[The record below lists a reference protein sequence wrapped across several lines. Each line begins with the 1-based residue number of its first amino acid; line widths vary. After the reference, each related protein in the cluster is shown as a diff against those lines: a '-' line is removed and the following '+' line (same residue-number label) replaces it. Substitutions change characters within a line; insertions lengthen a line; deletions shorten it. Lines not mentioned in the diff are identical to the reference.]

1 MVVKRKVSLG
11 GGDAPKGAVA
21 APSQETL
28 DLFFNTGVVFHE
40 VKLAGELPDVVSSFV
55 VMKAQGATAPA
66 ATQASVTGVR
76 RANPGEEADVEVSAL
91 EHIGE
96 LSGRWLP
103 VPYQLSC
110 LFAVQVFLGGGDPRS
125 PRILLAIDTV
135 ERKASGGRHLDASL
149 DEGRPFRPL
158 DRGELAVFLDHGNT
172 RDLLRKL
179 ERGGLDRAPFKIA
192 ALLETLLPALPRI
205 RFSRVEPHA
214 TVGVSLVVDLGNSR
228 STAALVESREK
239 GLFSIP
245 LEVRSSLD
253 PFSVSEDTFDSRVTF
268 LPPPFD
274 EAVST
279 VCVGDSFALPSIV
292 RMGREAL
299 DRALETPHRYAC
311 TISGPKR
318 YLWDGRPGA
327 DKWHFAAKQDG
338 EYKPIFGRILK
349 HVSEEPGGLG
359 LRADGPSAPADP
371 RYPPRTMMMFAMVE
385 ILSLAI
391 AQINSPRYRTFQGK
405 EGSPRV
411 LKNLVLTYP
420 SGMQAEERRVY
431 EALVR
436 NAVLLASHLLN
447 LPEAHRPNWVPA
459 QAQAQA
465 QTQAQAGTFEP
476 FLFVDE
482 ALAAQMVYVYQ
493 EVAESFAGSM
503 EDLIGVYGRS
513 KTKLR
518 IGSIDIGGGT
528 SDVMIAEYEDKL
540 PGAGTALAVTKLFQD
555 GVSIAGDEVCRAIL
569 EDIVFA
575 QLLAQLPSP
584 DARAKVVHM
593 FGDGDGGHGAA
604 WRTLK
609 AKLVPYF
616 WLPLS
621 RAYWS
626 VAEGYQIPGH
636 APDKLYSVPD
646 IMRLF
651 PAGSWSE
658 AVVAEAD
665 KLLGSVAK
673 DFPGIMNLFFR
684 FDREEAERTALGV
697 LREPLRKYADIL
709 AQFDVDLIVLAGK
722 TSALPC
728 VYDLFVAELAVAPP
742 RIRRM
747 SSYKVGD
754 WYPSKW
760 REAGFIKDPKSTVTA
775 GATILHMAAKN
786 RLPGF
791 LLDRVETVP
800 MRPIYGLYQETE
812 PHIPRQNELFR
823 AGGAKKAGKTSS
835 PPFAYT
841 RGMTIGFRNVDSPE
855 MDASPLFE
863 VLPRTADVEQ
873 ALLEDRVTLSF
884 GLSDDDRVSIDEVT
898 SQRGVYTFGPDDF
911 VLSLRTLTEGRYWL
925 DTGVFKDIL
934 KYV

>member
-11 GGDAPKGAVA
+11 GGDAPKATGIA

-55 VMKAQGATAPA
+55 VMKTQAGAAAPA
-66 ATQASVTGVR
+66 AQANVTGVR
-76 RANPGEEADVEVSAL
+76 RANPGEEADVEISAL
-91 EHIGE
+91 EHVGE

-103 VPYQLSC
+103 IPYQLSC
-110 LFAVQVFLGGGDPRS
+110 LFAIQVFLGGGDPRS

-135 ERKASGGRHLDASL
+135 ELKGSAGRHLDASL

-158 DRGELAVFLDHGNT
+158 DRGELAVFLDHPHT

-192 ALLETLLPALPRI
+192 ALLETLNPALPRI

-318 YLWDGRPGA
+318 YLWDGRPGG
-327 DKWHFAAKQDG
+327 DRWHFAARQDG

-349 HVSEEPGGLG
+349 HVSDEPGGLG
-359 LRADGPSAPADP
+359 LRSDGPSAPADP

-391 AQINSPRYRTFQGK
+391 AQINSPRYRAFQGK

-431 EALVR
+431 EALVK

-447 LPEAHRPNWVPA
+447 LPQAHRPNWVPQPASATPA
-459 QAQAQA
+459 QGGAAAA
-465 QTQAQAGTFEP
+465 QTQAGTFEP

-503 EDLIGVYGRS
+503 EDLVSIYGRS

-518 IGSIDIGGGT
+518 VGSIDIGGGT

-626 VAEGYQIPGH
+626 VAEGFQIPGH

-646 IMRLF
+646 IIRLF

-658 AVVAEAD
+658 AVVREAD

-684 FDREEAERTALGV
+684 FDREAAERTALGV

-791 LLDRVETVP
+791 LLDRDRDGAHQTQSTASTRSRAAHPEAKRAVP
-800 MRPIYGLYQETE
+800 CGQRDE
-812 PHIPRQNELFR
+812 
-823 AGGAKKAGKTSS
+823 AGRTCS
-835 PPFAYT
+835 PGVRVYA
-841 RGMTIGFRNVDSPE
+841 R
-855 MDASPLFE
+855 DADR
-863 VLPRTADVEQ
+863 LP
-873 ALLEDRVTLSF
+873 
-884 GLSDDDRVSIDEVT
+884 
-898 SQRGVYTFGPDDF
+898 QR
-911 VLSLRTLTEGRYWL
+911 
-925 DTGVFKDIL
+925 
-934 KYV
+934 